1 MYTKQNQN
9 RELLKVND
17 RTQIGKKNYTLHDI
31 SYIID
36 IRVL

>member
-9 RELLKVND
+9 RELPKVND
-17 RTQIGKKNYTLHDI
+17 RTQIRKKNYTFHDI

-36 IRVL
+36 IIVL